1 VHARRVN
8 DGVYPTYECIGKI
21 LQITTE
27 RLLSLLT
34 RTSEMTGSS
43 KRILFVDDEKFQRE
57 SMKDILMML
66 GYDVEL
72 AKSGAEALEI
82 SHKEAFPLII
92 TDLSMP
98 EMDGTQL
105 CRQIRERNGT
115 AVIYAFS
122 GYLAEVAADQL
133 KEAGFDGHLC
143 KPANIEILKH
153 AIEGAFEKNYHRRS
167 RTMKPHS

>member
-1 VHARRVN
+1 
-8 DGVYPTYECIGKI
+8 
-21 LQITTE
+21 
-27 RLLSLLT
+27 
-34 RTSEMTGSS
+34 MTADS
-43 KRILFVDDEKFQRE
+43 KRILFVDDDEFQRE

-72 AKSGAEALEI
+72 AKNGDEALEI
-82 SHKEAFPLII
+82 SRKEPFPLII

-98 EMDGTQL
+98 EMDGTHL
-105 CRQIRERNGT
+105 CRQIRRMNKT

-133 KEAGFDGHLC
+133 KSAGFDGHLC
-143 KPANIEILKH
+143 KPANIEILRH
-153 AIEGAFEKNYHRRS
+153 AIEGAFEKNHHRRS